1 MSRTART
8 AMLVACAGLLASLST
23 PSSAAQRRDE
33 SWGKTGISFLQY
45 RTDAVECAYDAETLA
60 SVSIPQVDLT
70 FMTDA
75 PSPDAQPQMDPTN
88 PNLDPGVAVDYAAQS
103 QLHMNKTWR
112 EVARQ
117 LDPALTACLKARG
130 YQRIRLGAGQVEQLK
145 RLPPGTRARQV
156 YLWNLAVDPSLPRL
170 QAR

>member
-8 AMLVACAGLLASLST
+8 AALLACAGMVTALST
-23 PSSAAQRRDE
+23 PLSAAQRRDE
-33 SWGKTGISFLQY
+33 SWGKAGISFLQY
-45 RTDAVECAYDAETLA
+45 RTDAVECAYDAETKA

-88 PNLDPGVAVDYAAQS
+88 PNLDTRVVLDYAAQS
-103 QLHMNKTWR
+103 QMHMNKTWR

-117 LDPALTACLKARG
+117 LEPALTACLKARG
-130 YQRIRLGAGQVEQLK
+130 YQRIRLGPDQVEQLK
-145 RLPPGTRARQV
+145 RLSPGTRARQV
-156 YLWNLAVDPSLPRL
+156 YLWTLAVAPSA
-170 QAR
+170 AR